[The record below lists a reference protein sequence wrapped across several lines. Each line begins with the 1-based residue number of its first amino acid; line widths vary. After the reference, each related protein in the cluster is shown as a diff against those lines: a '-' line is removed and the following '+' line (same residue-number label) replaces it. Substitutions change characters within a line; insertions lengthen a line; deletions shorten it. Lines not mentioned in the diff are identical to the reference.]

1 MNILTPKQTQLVD
14 ALNVAYNSGRGL
26 IVTGPAGHGKTSTIL
41 HWVSTLPDSIMKHCL
56 VDNNKKPLLRVD
68 GDCLTAYSTRWMTQQ
83 FRNHGANWK
92 TGKLAGALAG
102 RKAIFI
108 DDLGTES
115 IMSNNF
121 GNSVD
126 VVHETLMDLFDSG
139 GPVIMPFIT
148 TNLSPEQLVTRYDER
163 IYGRILEYCNVF
175 VLNETNHRQ
184 LVQPTLP

>member
-1 MNILTPKQTQLVD
+1 
-14 ALNVAYNSGRGL
+14 
-26 IVTGPAGHGKTSTIL
+26 
-41 HWVSTLPDSIMKHCL
+41 MKHCL

-68 GDCLTAYSTRWMTQQ
+68 GDGLTPYTSRWMTQQ
-83 FRNHGANWK
+83 FRNHGVNWK

-115 IMSNNF
+115 VMVNNF

-175 VLNETNHRQ
+175 VLNETNHRH
-184 LVQPTLP
+184 LVQTTLP